1 MNFGKPIYVAP
12 GIHQLRVIGSRVTV
26 IAGDGDVA
34 VVDTGSPG
42 SFGAIASGFKALGL
56 KLDHVRWIILTH
68 FHPDHSGSLGKLA
81 QETGAQVAM
90 HALEWP
96 ILSGQ
101 IVASPFTNHVVARLT
116 DPVVQQLYDVPPR
129 VDRLLQ
135 DGDDILLGNPDKLTV
150 IHTPGHTPGSISLLA
165 TPQRTLIIGDA
176 LQHKSGRLGP
186 PAPGVTRDRA
196 QALQSAR
203 KLLDLDVEALCF
215 GHYPP
220 ITNGAH
226 EALRR
231 QFSPDVP
238 LSHS

>member
-26 IAGDGDVA
+26 IASDDAVA
-34 VVDTGSPG
+34 IVDTGSPG

-56 KLDHVRWIILTH
+56 SLDRVRWIILTH

-81 QETGAQVAM
+81 LETGAQVAM

-101 IVASPFTNHVVARLT
+101 TVASPFSNHVVARLT

-135 DGDDILLGNPDKLTV
+135 DGDEIVLGNPDKLTV
-150 IHTPGHTPGSISLLA
+150 IHTPGHTPGNISLLA
-165 TPQRTLIIGDA
+165 TPQRTLIVGDA
-176 LQHKSGRLGP
+176 LQRKSGVLKP
-186 PAPGVTRDRA
+186 PAPSVTKDKA
-196 QALQSAR
+196 QALQSVR

-215 GHYPP
+215 GHFPP
-220 ITNGAH
+220 ITSSAH

-231 QFSPDVP
+231 QFSPNAP